1 MKNQPSINLLL
12 GSVAAL
18 LSACGSLGAAGP
30 AGQPGP
36 AGAAGSTGPSGS
48 PGDAGPPGP
57 VGPAGFQSPLDLP
70 GTAFYPESIGASSDG
85 TLYTGS
91 LLNGE
96 IIRFSPS
103 AVTPNAPVAFR
114 NAGADGVKGVTGI
127 LVDEPNQ
134 TLWFC
139 AVDFSFTTPSTLRRA
154 NLATGAIVSTYAFPG
169 QPAFCNDLAF
179 DGQGNLYATDSLGGT
194 IAVLKKNATA
204 LTTWAGDAAFKPA
217 MGQFGPD
224 GIA

>member
-1 MKNQPSINLLL
+1 MKNQPSINLIL

-18 LSACGSLGAAGP
+18 LSACGSLGTAGP

-103 AVTPNAPVAFR
+103 AV
-114 NAGADGVKGVTGI
+114 
-127 LVDEPNQ
+127 
-134 TLWFC
+134 
-139 AVDFSFTTPSTLRRA
+139 LRS
-154 NLATGAIVSTYAFPG
+154 LSATGA
-169 QPAFCNDLAF
+169 
-179 DGQGNLYATDSLGGT
+179 
-194 IAVLKKNATA
+194 
-204 LTTWAGDAAFKPA
+204 
-217 MGQFGPD
+217 
-224 GIA
+224 